1 MNFISFNP
9 KSYTFWRRISQ
20 FSFILL
26 LILIPML
33 GVFRIDVAN
42 TSFVVFGKHYWWNE
56 IALTLAGIIMLAVTY
71 AGISIVYGRIFCG
84 WACPQNLMGEISDW
98 FEYRIFGQSTIHD
111 TKVLYRHEPY
121 KGLARVNVVLML
133 VIFLLAMGI
142 FVWLVAGSYFV
153 PFSQMVQFLL
163 HPNLIVLGTV
173 IMVTGMMTVYFFM
186 GHWWCKL
193 ACPVGMLPFL
203 LWNPRTMTLRYDELR
218 KDECEKCNACF
229 TACMMQ
235 INVKDAGDAKRWCLN
250 CGLCSDVC
258 AERLSVKGKPGLF
271 TIEAGKGKLPGSVY
285 IVSAAFAGA
294 ALIFGYGLSIHK
306 DLEVSLVAKNLQGQT
321 LSRGIQGEMIANFQV
336 KVSNKDAR
344 AHDLRLKV
352 EGLPEGSYSLS
363 ETRELWRAGEI
374 RRIQLTVR
382 VKGTEFKPLSTK
394 TFVVSVAEPSN
405 PKFSA
410 QGRGQ
415 LFIPSP

>member
-1 MNFISFNP
+1 MNFISLDP

-33 GVFRIDVAN
+33 GIFRIDVAN

-56 IALTLAGIIMLAVTY
+56 IALTLTGIIMLAVTY
-71 AGISIVYGRIFCG
+71 AGVSIIYGRIFCG

-98 FEYRIFGQSTIHD
+98 FEYRLFGQSTIHD
-111 TKVLYRHEPY
+111 TKVLYHKEPY
-121 KGLARVNVVLML
+121 KGVARYGLMVMLLGFL
-133 VIFLLAMGI
+133 VAMGT
-142 FVWLVAGSYFV
+142 FVWLVLGSYFV
-153 PFSQMVQFLL
+153 PFGQMIQFLL

-173 IMVTGMMTVYFFM
+173 TMVTGMMTVYFFM

-203 LWNPRTMTLRYDELR
+203 LWTPGTMTLRYDELR

-258 AERLSVKGKPGLF
+258 VERLSLKGKPGLF
-271 TIEAGKGKLPGSVY
+271 TIERGKEKLPGSVY
-285 IVSAAFAGA
+285 IVTAAFIGA
-294 ALIFGYGLSIHK
+294 ALIFAYGLSIHK
-306 DLEVSLVAKNLQGQT
+306 DLEISLVAKNIQGQT
-321 LSRGIQGEMIANFQV
+321 LSKGPQGELIANFQA
-336 KVSNKDAR
+336 KISNKDAIP
-344 AHDLRLKV
+344 HRLGLQV
-352 EGLPEGSYSLS
+352 EGLPKQSYVLS
-363 ETRELWRAGEI
+363 ETEGQWKAGET
-374 RRIQLTVR
+374 RRVQLTVKI
-382 VKGTEFKPLSTK
+382 KGAEFKPLSTK
-394 TFVVSVAEPSN
+394 TFVVRAVESSN
-405 PKFSA
+405 PKYA
-410 QGRGQ
+410 AEGRGQ
-415 LFIPSP
+415 LFIPSM